1 LPPLKKENVTGANP
15 ATLRLRLQ
23 PYVQL
28 LDLRYPVDD
37 LLLAVKGKNQDDP
50 DFASNAF
57 REKHR
62 RKRVAAVARLK
73 PAPIF
78 LVVHR
83 VDYFVYFRRIEREE
97 FHILHALRAGRTLEQ
112 AVAGAFRG
120 SAMAEEQ
127 RAQHVAQWFHTWS
140 ALGWFCCADQ

>member
-1 LPPLKKENVTGANP
+1 MAGVNP
-15 ATLRLRLQ
+15 AKLRLRLQ

-37 LLLAVKGKNQDDP
+37 LLLAVKGKNQDDA

-57 REKHR
+57 NEKHS

-73 PAPIF
+73 PKDIF

-83 VDYFVYFRRIEREE
+83 VDYFVYFRRIDREE
-97 FHILHALRAGRTLEQ
+97 FAILTALRAGKTLGS
-112 AVAGAFRG
+112 AVVGAFR
-120 SAMAEEQ
+120 SSSIPVDDRPQ
-127 RAQHVAQWFHTWS
+127 SVAQWFHNWA
-140 ALGWFCCADQ
+140 ALGWFCLPEK